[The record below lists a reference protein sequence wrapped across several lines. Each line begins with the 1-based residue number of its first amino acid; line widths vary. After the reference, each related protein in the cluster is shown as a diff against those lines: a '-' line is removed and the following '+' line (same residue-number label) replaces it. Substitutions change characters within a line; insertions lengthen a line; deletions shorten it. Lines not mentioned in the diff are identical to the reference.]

1 MQVVIHFSRIS
12 FGIAVLLHSHEQ
24 CCVVFDHYLVESW
37 AAILCGLCELLG
49 NLVDIPQALRNIPIA
64 HELLFVEHMLGC
76 PINATIRRANQQWR
90 LDKAE
95 ISMLEITFTHDL
107 IYAGCPRRKNSE
119 IKIRSLLILL
129 NHHHV
134 QCFDSSAENI
144 RYWQI
149 A

>member
-1 MQVVIHFSRIS
+1 M
-12 FGIAVLLHSHEQ
+12 LLHGHEQ
-24 CCVVFDHYLVESW
+24 CGVVFDHYLVESW

-64 HELLFVEHMLGC
+64 HELLLVKHMLGC

-107 IYAGCPRRKNSE
+107 IYAGCPRRKTVKS
-119 IKIRSLLILL
+119 KFGVFS
-129 NHHHV
+129 
-134 QCFDSSAENI
+134 FS
-144 RYWQI
+144 
-149 A
+149 